1 MNSYINQIPPEIPQR
16 RYRALTKRILR
27 LLLTLCICMC
37 LVPSCDY
44 CNKTISNHDDINKD
58 HICGFCGK
66 TVSSHSGGG
75 ATCTDQAV
83 CETCQNAY
91 GEPDAANHTNLIHF
105 PAKAA
110 TEDAEGNI
118 EYWYCDGCGQ
128 YFSDA
133 EATRAITAAGTVTEK
148 LPRMPQV
155 PRTDDGGSLLP
166 WIALLFVSGGVC
178 TVLTVK
184 HRKVKSTR
192 R

>member
-1 MNSYINQIPPEIPQR
+1 M
-16 RYRALTKRILR
+16 TKRILR

-44 CNKTISNHDDINKD
+44 CNKTISNHDDINKDHICDLCGKAISNHEDANHD

-184 HRKVKSTR
+184 RRKITSTR

>member
-1 MNSYINQIPPEIPQR
+1 M
-16 RYRALTKRILR
+16 TKRILR

-37 LVPSCDY
+37 LAPSCDY

-58 HICGFCGK
+58 HICDLCGK

-133 EATRAITAAGTVTEK
+133 EATRPIIAADTVTEK
-148 LPRMPQV
+148 LPRTPQV

>member
-16 RYRALTKRILR
+16 RYRAMTKRILR